1 MLENKPFL
9 LPGSSAHACLLLHG
23 LGGGVY
29 EMQWLGQHLN
39 GLGLTV
45 QSVLYPGHD
54 IPGKKM
60 PRSQWQ
66 DWYAHIVET
75 YLTLSQSYG
84 QVSLVGF
91 STGCLLGLNLAMQ
104 HPAFKL
110 VMMAPYFGLKHEW
123 YYGLPLEVYINTL
136 GYLIPDVPRLRLP
149 IADPMVEK
157 QARKAAFF
165 STFNLDAVR
174 SAIELMN
181 QVQPRLSSLQNP
193 TLILQSPKDTVVDPA
208 SASVLYEQLGSA
220 EKVLI
225 WLKDSDHVITLDR
238 ERNEVFR
245 AVGEFLQGH

>member
-9 LPGSSAHACLLLHG
+9 LPGSSTHACLLLHG

-29 EMQWLGQHLN
+29 EMQWLGQHLHA
-39 GLGLTV
+39 LGLTV

-54 IPGKKM
+54 RPGKKM

-66 DWYAHIVET
+66 DWYAHILET
-75 YLTLSQSYG
+75 YLTLSQNYE

-110 VMMAPYFGLKHEW
+110 VMMAPYLGLRHEW

-136 GYLIPDVPRLRLP
+136 GYIIRDVPRLRLP
-149 IADPMVEK
+149 IADPTTEQ
-157 QARKAAFF
+157 QARKIAFF
-165 STFNLDAVR
+165 KTFNLDAVR
-174 SAIELMN
+174 SAIELMQ

-193 TLILQSPKDTVVDPA
+193 ILIVQSRKDTVVDPA
-208 SASVLYEQLGSA
+208 SASILYEQVSST
-220 EKVLI
+220 EKELF
-225 WLKDSDHVITLDR
+225 WLKDSDHVITLDY

-245 AVGEFLQGH
+245 VVGEFLTR

>member
-9 LPGSSAHACLLLHG
+9 LPGSSTHACLLLHG

-54 IPGKKM
+54 TPSKKM

-66 DWYAHIVET
+66 DWYAHILET
-75 YLTLSQSYG
+75 YLTLSKTYE

-104 HPAFKL
+104 QPTFKL
-110 VMMAPYFGLKHEW
+110 VMMAPYFGLKYEW
-123 YYGLPLEVYINTL
+123 YYGLPLKVYINTL
-136 GYLIPDVPRLRLP
+136 GYVIRDLPRLRLP
-149 IADPMVEK
+149 ISDPSTEK
-157 QARKAAFF
+157 LARKAAFF

-174 SAIELMN
+174 SAIELMGL
-181 QVQPRLSSLQNP
+181 VQPKLSSIQNP
-193 TLILQSPKDTVVDPA
+193 MLIVQSRKDTVVNPA
-208 SASVLYEQLGSA
+208 SASMLYEQISSTD
-220 EKVLI
+220 KQI
-225 WLKDSDHVITLDR
+225 FWLKDSDHVITLDK
-238 ERNEVFR
+238 ERNDVFR
-245 AVGEFLQGH
+245 AVGKFLIH